1 MKNNNGEFL
10 QEPAEVIKK
19 LPNNHFQVKFD
30 NGRIINVKTAKRLKR
45 IVVGDRVIVRLPL
58 RDLTNGQI
66 ISLILPT

>member
-1 MKNNNGEFL
+1 MKNNEDFL

-30 NGRIINVKTAKRLKR
+30 NGRIIKVKTAKRLKK
-45 IVVGDRVIVRLPL
+45 IVVGDRVIVKLPL

-66 ISLILPT
+66 VGLILPT